1 MNAQINDMM
10 RSLRLFAS
18 FSDEEL
24 DMLGIVFRL
33 REFPEGARICREGF
47 PGAGLYIIVSG
58 TVDLVREPTPGYRR
72 LLSSQGPGTLLGQI
86 SIIDGSRRIASA
98 EAVTDVVAL
107 EMDRADFE
115 RLFES
120 QSLFT
125 YKLLDVMLRDLSL
138 RLRRTNEA
146 LEQIDNDKIESVE
159 AMMNVIEGV
168 NKTLNTTSEM
178 KTLIR

>member
-1 MNAQINDMM
+1 MSTPIMDMM
-10 RSLRLFAS
+10 RSLRLFES
-18 FSDEEL
+18 FSDDEL
-24 DMLGIVFRL
+24 EMLGIVFRI
-33 REFPEGARICREGF
+33 REFHKGARICREGF

-58 TVDLVREPTPGYRR
+58 TVDLVREPTPGYQRR
-72 LLSSQGPGTLLGQI
+72 LATQGPGTLLGQI
-86 SIIDGSRRIASA
+86 SIIDGARRIASA
-98 EAVTDVVAL
+98 EAISDVVAL

-125 YKLLDVMLRDLSL
+125 YKLLDVILRDLSF
-138 RLRRTNEA
+138 RLRRANEA
-146 LEQIDNDKIESVE
+146 LEQIDEERLESVE
-159 AMMNVIEGV
+159 AMMTAIEGV